1 VASGTPATRLVAD
14 SKEATMSL
22 GGGYMLP
29 SREGH
34 QIAAIGLGITMK
46 INGKSTHDGYSLF
59 EYTIPPRTDGPP
71 AHLHT
76 REDESFICL
85 TGRLDVQLGGEN
97 FTLEQGDYLWLPRDV
112 VHTFRNAYD
121 EESRVIS
128 VVSPAGLEGYYQA
141 LAELPPGPKDISKIK
156 QIMADFGIRMQLPPE
171 VS

>member
-1 VASGTPATRLVAD
+1 PSPMPVSRCRCPDQRDPSLRRTPDHPHAVASGTPATRLVAD

-76 REDESFICL
+76 
-85 TGRLDVQLGGEN
+85 
-97 FTLEQGDYLWLPRDV
+97 
-112 VHTFRNAYD
+112 
-121 EESRVIS
+121 
-128 VVSPAGLEGYYQA
+128 
-141 LAELPPGPKDISKIK
+141 
-156 QIMADFGIRMQLPPE
+156 
-171 VS
+171 

>member
-1 VASGTPATRLVAD
+1 
-14 SKEATMSL
+14 MSL
-22 GGGYMLP
+22 GGGFTLP

-46 INGKSTHDGYSLF
+46 INGKLTHDAYSLF

-85 TGRLDVQLGGEN
+85 SGRLDVSLGGEK
-97 FTLEQGDYLWLPRDV
+97 FTIAQGDYLWLPRDV